1 MAAEEEALRRKA
13 GFAVARDLGRHETR
27 ERFAASGYRSEDEI
41 IVVLE
46 SDTIESVFT
55 RVRRHTPPVTVA
67 IYWPDSARLA
77 YTSFKPGNVTASV
90 SSAKES
96 IGGTATIGML
106 YEHTDRQDRGQYRF
120 DLTWDQPTMSID
132 RFDTTSA

>member
-13 GFAVARDLGRHETR
+13 GFAVARDLGRHATR
-27 ERFAASGYRSEDEI
+27 ELFAASGYRSDDEI

-55 RVRRHTPPVTVA
+55 RVRRHDPPVAVA
-67 IYWPDSARLA
+67 IYWPEGGRLE
-77 YTSFKPGNVTASV
+77 YTSFKPGDEDASL
-90 SSAKES
+90 SSVRES

-106 YEHTDRQDRGQYRF
+106 YEHTDRQKRGQYRF

-132 RFDTTSA
+132 HFHAMPA